1 MNKSL
6 QKSTQSN
13 YEISIE
19 ITTEQAQ
26 KFKDRLLKRF
36 SQDMKVPGF
45 RPGHIPLHIVEQQLQ
60 PEYLQIGIYEEAIH
74 KGLQEILEEHKDIK
88 FIGEPYQIDHKTEN
102 EITTLSFKLDVYPE
116 VEVKNE
122 KRTKESLTEITIKT
136 DEKEINDALTSLKKN
151 YADYKDAGTITET
164 SVSKINLEFVN
175 KDKENLGKGTIYV
188 GEPEFEESDFFKKE
202 FIGKKKWD
210 KFELN
215 YKEKDLPATMH
226 YTKEDKKDA
235 KYIICEV
242 KDVKEI
248 ILPEMDE
255 KTIKKLFWEESE
267 VKNETELKTFIKKNL
282 DQNKSDQE
290 LIKQIEAYIKN
301 IHEKSFEVHI
311 PKTLVEEENKTR
323 LKSMEKRMWGKE
335 KLEEYFTHLWEE
347 KTKTLQS
354 DIAKAS
360 KESLEK
366 FFVLQKSIELMWI
379 PVDRNHKEPLHVEK
393 KLYEKFTWKTYA

>member
-1 MNKSL
+1 MDRVLYFFNRMNKSL

-151 YADYKDAGTITET
+151 YADYKDADTITET
-164 SVSKINLEFVN
+164 SVSKISLEFVN

-202 FIGKKKWD
+202 FIGKKK
-210 KFELN
+210 
-215 YKEKDLPATMH
+215 
-226 YTKEDKKDA
+226 
-235 KYIICEV
+235 
-242 KDVKEI
+242 
-248 ILPEMDE
+248 
-255 KTIKKLFWEESE
+255 
-267 VKNETELKTFIKKNL
+267 
-282 DQNKSDQE
+282 
-290 LIKQIEAYIKN
+290 
-301 IHEKSFEVHI
+301 
-311 PKTLVEEENKTR
+311 
-323 LKSMEKRMWGKE
+323 
-335 KLEEYFTHLWEE
+335 
-347 KTKTLQS
+347 
-354 DIAKAS
+354 
-360 KESLEK
+360 
-366 FFVLQKSIELMWI
+366 
-379 PVDRNHKEPLHVEK
+379 
-393 KLYEKFTWKTYA
+393 